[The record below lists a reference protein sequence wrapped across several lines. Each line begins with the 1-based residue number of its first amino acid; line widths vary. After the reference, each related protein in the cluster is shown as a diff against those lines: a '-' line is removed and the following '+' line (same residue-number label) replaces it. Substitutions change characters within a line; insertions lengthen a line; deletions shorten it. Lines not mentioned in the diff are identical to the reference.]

1 MKLGLPYVVVR
12 SHALI
17 ANLMTPEQMGELAEQ
32 GTIAEFT
39 EKLAGTIYGTIA
51 VEEGGDPSIALE
63 KEFYLKFVERMT
75 KIVDIAPKKLGKFL
89 QAYYYLRF
97 EMLNL
102 KRILRGKFSELPVS
116 EILGY
121 LIPME
126 PYQVPD
132 YERLVEAE
140 TFDAT
145 VEMLRGTPYSDVEAR
160 LEFCKQY
167 DVLWPME
174 QSLNHLYATAVL
186 KSLDSL
192 PRRDQT
198 LIRNILRFE
207 VNVENLLNAIKHRRI
222 KKDDEDWRLEEL
234 FPITFDIG
242 LNQIRALIDSEDL
255 KSAIED
261 LGEPF
266 SDILTPI
273 YEGDVALIRARVR
286 RHALMI
292 VEHARSVNNFGFNVI
307 MAYLIFSE
315 LEKDDLVGI
324 AWGITQGI
332 PAEEM
337 TKYLAVTSEALE

>member
-1 MKLGLPYVVVR
+1 VVIR

-17 ANLMTPEQMGELAEQ
+17 ADLMTQEKIRELTES
-32 GTIAEFT
+32 GTIEEFI
-39 EKLAGTIYGTIA
+39 KRLSGTQYGGITIG
-51 VEEGGDPSIALE
+51 EGGDPSIALE
-63 KEFYLKFVERMT
+63 KEFYLKFIERMT
-75 KIVDIAPKKLGKFL
+75 KIVDIAPKKLGEFF

-97 EMLNL
+97 EMINL

-121 LIPME
+121 LIPMA

-132 YERLVEAE
+132 YEGLVEAE
-140 TFDAT
+140 TFERT
-145 VEMLRGTPYSDVEAR
+145 VDMLGDTPYSGVEAS

-167 DVLWPME
+167 DVLWPMV

-192 PRRDQT
+192 PRRDRN

-222 KKDDEDWRLEEL
+222 KQDDEEDRRLEEL
-234 FPITFDIG
+234 FPITFDID
-242 LNQIRALIDSEDL
+242 LHQIRALIDSEDL

-286 RHALMI
+286 RHTLKI
-292 VEHARSVNNFGFNVI
+292 VEQGRSVNNFGFNVI

-332 PAEEM
+332 SAEEM
-337 TKYLAVTSEALE
+337 TKYLAVA

>member
-1 MKLGLPYVVVR
+1 MVIR

-17 ANLMTPEQMGELAEQ
+17 ADLMTQEQIHELAES
-32 GTIAEFT
+32 GTIEEFI
-39 EKLAGTIYGTIA
+39 KRLSGTQYEGITIG
-51 VEEGGDPSIALE
+51 EGGDPSITLE
-63 KEFYLKFVERMT
+63 KEFYLKFIERMT
-75 KIVDIAPKKLGKFL
+75 KIVDIAPKKLGEFL

-102 KRILRGKFSELPVS
+102 KRILRGKFSKLPAS

-132 YERLVEAE
+132 YEGLVEAE
-140 TFDAT
+140 TFDRT
-145 VEMLRGTPYSDVEAR
+145 VDMLGDTPYSDVEAS
-160 LEFCKQY
+160 LEFCKQS

-192 PRRDQT
+192 PRRDRT

-222 KKDDEDWRLEEL
+222 RQDDEEDRRLEEL
-234 FPITFDIG
+234 FPITFDID
-242 LNQIRALIDSEDL
+242 LHQIRALINSEDL

-286 RHALMI
+286 RHTLKI
-292 VEHARSVNNFGFNVI
+292 VKQGRSVNNFGFNVI

-332 PAEEM
+332 SAEEM
-337 TKYLAVTSEALE
+337 TKYLAVA